1 MMKLAERRVAMKADW
16 FLITISIAAVIYAI
30 AITIYVIQKLVKSS
44 NEEKL
49 AMIKRLIAI
58 NIDAM
63 VAEAEFEFLDYE
75 KSGLLKWSYVMQTIY
90 EKYPE
95 LYKVSEQEKIIK
107 WLDELIEK
115 SVLRLQSTKI

>member
-1 MMKLAERRVAMKADW
+1 MKADW